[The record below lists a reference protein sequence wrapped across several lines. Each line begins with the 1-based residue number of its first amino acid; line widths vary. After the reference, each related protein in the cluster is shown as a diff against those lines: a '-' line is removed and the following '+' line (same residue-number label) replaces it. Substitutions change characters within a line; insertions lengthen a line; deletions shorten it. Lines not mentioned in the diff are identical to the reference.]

1 MFIFFPSLS
10 QSEIVRFIDS
20 SAADLV
26 AHPFEEAG
34 GNSDVDRHGAVSG
47 GNATRL
53 SVMADADQ
61 RSANAL
67 LLWRLLKVLC
77 VCRGGAF
84 GGTAKSGCEQ
94 YVTTSLCNSVL
105 ILTSYVGDH
114 G

>member
-1 MFIFFPSLS
+1 MVCA

-34 GNSDVDRHGAVSG
+34 GNSHGAVSG

-53 SVMADADQ
+53 SVTADADQ
-61 RSANAL
+61 SSANAL

-77 VCRGGAF
+77 LCRGGAA
-84 GGTAKSGCEQ
+84 GGTAKSGCEP
-94 YVTTSLCNSVL
+94 YVTTRFCMNGFCHCVL
-105 ILTSYVGDH
+105 ILPSYVGDH